1 ACRPATSPSPDPVS
15 NCGLPESRARACT
28 ITLTRALSDTLPC
41 SAYPVYDAAKDE
53 FLLRLSVASS
63 NPDRVGGPVSVLVGF
78 RGEPRISAYRSS
90 QRGARSVMYAYSS
103 TYLEEWSETAGGPAS
118 QGDHTLTI
126 TKVGSPYCSSLS
138 KAFASAARISARSV
152 AAAASAL
159 TTKARSRATAGKRG
173 TPRLSRKERACER
186 SSSQSSSASSTVSG
200 TSNVRATLGWIWP
213 STPARRPP

>member
-1 ACRPATSPSPDPVS
+1 MRLGALPSLLLAAAACRPATSPSPDPVS

-28 ITLTRALSDTLPC
+28 ITLTRALTDTLPC
-41 SAYPVYDAAKDE
+41 SADPVYDAAKDE

-90 QRGARSVMYAYSS
+90 QRGARSVMYAYST

-118 QGDHTLTI
+118 QGDNTLTI

-138 KAFASAARISARSV
+138 KAY
-152 AAAASAL
+152 
-159 TTKARSRATAGKRG
+159 
-173 TPRLSRKERACER
+173 PRLQGSLDATLPA
-186 SSSQSSSASSTVSG
+186 SASSAASG
-200 TSNVRATLGWIWP
+200 TVALRATF
-213 STPARRPP
+213 